1 MRSRTWLVVLVV
13 LILAGGGAG
22 VWRGLIQA
30 SRPPD
35 VGDAGPGFWVS
46 TRGDDGAS
54 GSADSPW
61 RTIRHAIASVPA
73 GSRIFVRDGDYAPF
87 TVNRPNLTITSA
99 PGERATIVGRS
110 GTRDVILIAANS
122 VTMTNLT
129 VRGCVPKPN
138 PNVDVTGDH
147 GSGIRVHRVSKIL
160 ISGVTV
166 RDSTGKN
173 AAGLPVGCHGILI
186 TESRDVHVTG
196 SEIYHNGAGIGVT
209 RGGRGVLV
217 DHNDVHDQNV
227 IIQNSAVRNDDF
239 GGYGLSAT
247 FVTDS
252 PGPVFRANTVRRNYG
267 QSSDYG
273 IDGGG
278 MEFYDA
284 NNVTVTGNTFEG
296 NDGVMETGTSGA
308 SPCSGSVFAGNKA
321 TGGTV
326 AGLDNDT
333 GLVLRCATGMAI
345 TGNTFNA
352 LSRFTFLLQTGG
364 DFGGTIDDLK
374 ITGNTVTRKTGTVV
388 YRLQYAS
395 TSPSGLRIDQ
405 NTYRNGSSGFA
416 VLNGIRSEE
425 TVPFSSWKARTGY
438 DAASRIG

>member
-1 MRSRTWLVVLVV
+1 MRSRTWLILLVVLV
-13 LILAGGGAG
+13 LTAGGAG
-22 VWRGLIQA
+22 VWRGLIHA

-46 TRGDDGAS
+46 TRGDDRAG
-54 GSADSPW
+54 GTADAPW
-61 RTIRHAIASVPA
+61 RTIRHAVASATA
-73 GSRIFVRDGDYAPF
+73 GSRIFVRAGDYEPF

-110 GTRDVILIAANS
+110 GTRDVVLIAANS
-122 VTMTNLT
+122 VTVTDLT
-129 VRGCVPKPN
+129 VRGCVPEPD
-138 PNVDVTGDH
+138 PDVGVTGDH

-166 RDSTGKN
+166 RDSAGRN
-173 AAGLPVGCHGILI
+173 AANLPVGCHGILI

-196 SEIYHNGAGIGVT
+196 SQVYHNGAGIGVT

-227 IIQNSAVRNDDF
+227 IIQNSAARNDDF

-247 FVTDS
+247 FVSDS

-267 QSSDYG
+267 PSSDYG
-273 IDGGG
+273 VDGGG
-278 MEFYDA
+278 MELYDA
-284 NNVTVTGNTFEG
+284 NNVTVAANTFEG

-308 SPCSGSVFAGNKA
+308 SPCAGSVFSGNRA
-321 TGGTV
+321 IGGTV
-326 AGLDNDT
+326 AGHDRDT

-345 TGNTFNA
+345 TGNTFST

-364 DFGGTIDDLK
+364 DFGGRIDDLA
-374 ITGNTVTRKTGTVV
+374 ITGNTITRKTGTVV

-395 TSPSGLRIDQ
+395 APPSGLRIDR
-405 NTYRNGSSGFA
+405 NTYRNGAAGFA
-416 VLNGIRSEE
+416 VLDGLRSET
-425 TVPFSSWKARTGY
+425 TVPFAGWRARTGF
-438 DAASRIG
+438 DAGSRAG